1 MPVLRYFVF
10 VGGALLALL
19 LVTNAVLPEPPLH
32 DDLVASSN
40 EMPVIRIH
48 SNRKL
53 PQPIVF
59 DTNAPMFRQ
68 TAVASAAAP
77 ALVAAAV
84 PSTTTAKVTA
94 KPHMRE
100 AFAQAPRDEK
110 VNDPKLNE
118 MAQATLPAPKIYP
131 VRRAPRHRAIARS
144 HAPRRLMQVAQQPH
158 FGFGWFDNNTW

>member
-19 LVTNAVLPEPPLH
+19 LVTNAVLPAPPLH
-32 DDLVASSN
+32 DDMVASSN

-48 SNRKL
+48 SNKKS

-68 TAVASAAAP
+68 TAVASAAPPAP
-77 ALVAAAV
+77 VATAIPGAAMAKVAAKTHV
-84 PSTTTAKVTA
+84 
-94 KPHMRE
+94 RE

-131 VRRAPRHRAIARS
+131 VRRARHRAIARS
-144 HAPRRLMQVAQQPH
+144 RAPRRLIQVAQQPH
-158 FGFGWFDNNTW
+158 FGFGWFDNHTW